1 MLPATVAIFRKLC
14 SLQAKQKR
22 CSDLKSRTAR
32 NALRPETRA
41 AGRMR
46 VIHTILYVF
55 QPVITPVTYCAIRK
69 LEIVHPFSEILVF
82 RIIPNII

>member
-1 MLPATVAIFRKLC
+1 MLPATIAIGRKLC

-32 NALRPETRA
+32 NALCPETRA
-41 AGRMR
+41 AGRAR

-55 QPVITPVTYCAIRK
+55 QPVITPVAHRAIGK
-69 LEIVHPFSEILVF
+69 LEIIHPFSEIPIF